1 MRRTSRCAASV
12 SMNPGATVFTRTP
25 FGPTSF
31 ASPLLYVV
39 NAAFAAAYARVASN
53 KGRRR
58 WMDEMWTMTPAPRL
72 SIAGRNARS
81 RRTAASRFVSSSRC
95 HSSSVSAAKP
105 PLGADEPPTLLTMMS
120 RPSNASITERT
131 TFLTLSDVLRSAWT
145 NSAGA
150 CPSGR
155 LERAV
160 VATFAP
166 PAARRRAM
174 ASPIPCVPPVT
185 RTRLPVNSVGSS
197 EKRDMSAPPPR
208 LPVVQAR
215 PSLFRQRHLGP
226 RSGLAGGDDSAG
238 GQLGAV
244 LREGIVS
251 ALAAALRVRGRTHR
265 GESEEDAA
273 ERVAAGAGQAAARTV
288 TLNLPPDSVATP
300 AGTKPEAVRGRR
312 ARTKGQ
318 AKAVHKPPGR
328 SGARKKVPGR
338 RRETG

>member
-53 KGRRR
+53 RGRGR
-58 WMDEMWTMTPAPRL
+58 WMDERGTMTPAPGL

-81 RRTAASRFVSSSRC
+81 SRTAASRFVSSSRC

-131 TFLTLSDVLRSAWT
+131 TFLTPSDVLRSAWT

-150 CPSGR
+150 CPSGS

-197 EKRDMSAPPPR
+197 EKRDMSAPPAR

-215 PSLFRQRHLGP
+215 PSLFRQRHLVP

-238 GQLGAV
+238 GQK
-244 LREGIVS
+244 
-251 ALAAALRVRGRTHR
+251 ALHSRHGRIAARARNDAL
-265 GESEEDAA
+265 DAA
-273 ERVAAGAGQAAARTV
+273 GRVAAGAGQAAARTV
-288 TLNLPPDSVATP
+288 KLNLPPDSVATP

-318 AKAVHKPPGR
+318 AKAVRKPPGR